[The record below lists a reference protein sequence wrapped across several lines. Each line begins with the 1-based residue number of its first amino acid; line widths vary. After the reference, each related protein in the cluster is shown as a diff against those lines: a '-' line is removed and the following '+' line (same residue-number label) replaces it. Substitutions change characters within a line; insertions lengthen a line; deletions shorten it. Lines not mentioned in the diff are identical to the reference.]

1 MPFSFTSEPTLRL
14 AMLAFAGV
22 CVLWGVARG
31 IGRLVMLAV
40 SVMAGAAAGWW
51 FFRYAPGP
59 LISWLNGFHA
69 EAIQWGAV
77 ASGVLAFWFSQRFLA
92 SLFSGPRMVPAGAAQ
107 RTRAGLFSLVPALL
121 VLWGAAMAIRY
132 SGGVARMRWV
142 EKAAMTQR
150 VGPPEEPPLL
160 AQLRNGV
167 STGTNFN
174 GLNAANFVSVG
185 NWAGIGEQLGVGHSA
200 SSDELVGATVFN
212 FGPPVCLNDK
222 IRGAD
227 NFVSCSSNGIDCHF
241 FRCGGVFC
249 SCCVVVAT
257 TGSENETRSSR
268 KSDDASC
275 GTFHKW
281 VLPFWSNRCTDNC
294 HLRLGRSC
302 L

>member
-1 MPFSFTSEPTLRL
+1 MNLTSEPTLRL

-22 CVLWGVARG
+22 CVFWGVARG

-40 SVMAGAAAGWW
+40 SVMAGAAAGWS

-77 ASGVLAFWFSQRFLA
+77 ICGVLAFWFSQRFLG
-92 SLFSGPRMVPAGAAQ
+92 SLFSGPGMVPAGAAQ

-150 VGPPEEPPLL
+150 AGPPEEPPLL

-167 STGTNFN
+167 STGT
-174 GLNAANFVSVG
+174 
-185 NWAGIGEQLGVGHSA
+185 LGQVLDKVDPFHSREA
-200 SSDELVGATVFN
+200 SALGA
-212 FGPPVCLNDK
+212 LLAL
-222 IRGAD
+222 R
-227 NFVSCSSNGIDCHF
+227 
-241 FRCGGVFC
+241 R
-249 SCCVVVAT
+249 
-257 TGSENETRSSR
+257 NETAWQNLIRQPRMAPLVQSEVMRALLKDNDVLYALSYSYYSKLLTLPELTEAVTAPAVRDALRALPVEDAIRS
-268 KSDDASC
+268 ALA
-275 GTFHKW
+275 GTPA
-281 VLPFWSNRCTDNC
+281 LPAAPRAIIVE
-294 HLRLGRSC
+294 
-302 L
+302 